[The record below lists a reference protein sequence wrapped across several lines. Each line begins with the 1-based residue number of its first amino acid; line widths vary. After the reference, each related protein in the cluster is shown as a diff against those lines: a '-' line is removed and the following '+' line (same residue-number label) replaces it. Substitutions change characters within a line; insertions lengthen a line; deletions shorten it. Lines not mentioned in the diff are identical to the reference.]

1 MSQNIFAE
9 VEMTRIKSIDESE
22 NLLTIVFDNDISL
35 TFKNENGSVVTTK
48 K

>member
-1 MSQNIFAE
+1 
-9 VEMTRIKSIDESE
+9 MTRIKSIDESE